1 MALFR
6 ARLPQEAADY
16 ASAALPRVLATAYR
30 LTGNR
35 SDAEDLAHDTLTTV
49 LAKWERVRQADSLDA
64 YVRTMLVNRFLSMK
78 RHSSHEVVSL
88 APLDPRR
95 VAPSSRDDWNP
106 DHDMMW
112 AMLAKLPARQRAVL
126 VLRYYED
133 LPDDTIAAIL
143 GCAPATVRSL
153 AFRALGALR
162 LSASDELTWERIG
175 QAH

>member
-1 MALFR
+1 MALLR

-16 ASAALPRVLATAYR
+16 AAAALPRVLATAYR

-35 SDAEDLAHDTLTTV
+35 VDAEDLAQDTLTMV
-49 LAKWERVRQADSLDA
+49 LAKWERVRQADSVDA
-64 YVRTMLVNRFLSMK
+64 YVRTMLINRFLSMK

-88 APLDPRR
+88 APLDAGRASP
-95 VAPSSRDDWNP
+95 PSLDDWNP
-106 DHDMMW
+106 DHDATW
-112 AMLAKLPARQRAVL
+112 VALARLSARQRAVL

-153 AFRALGALR
+153 AFRALGVLR
-162 LSASDELTWERIG
+162 LNAAEEFTAERIG
-175 QAH
+175 